1 MSVFIYKI
9 KNHGLEEHAK
19 AICSESN
26 KFLFLSVNF
35 CLKPI
40 QMDKNMQFRAFK
52 NVPHRPIQ
60 KSRRLLHQALISL
73 IQEKKYE
80 AITVQRILDR
90 AGVGRS
96 TFYMHFRDKD
106 ELLIM
111 GFEHL
116 REMLHNIQM
125 RTPTTAAESYEKV
138 IGFSLA
144 MFEHNYEYR
153 NEWKALSGSQAG
165 VIVRQSIQEM
175 IGNLIKEEFKAEFQK
190 RKKSDSEI
198 PFELFVHYLAS
209 TFMSVTSW
217 WLNSKN
223 PLPPNAVNDIYRAL
237 VVPSLKSNFD

>member
-19 AICSESN
+19 VVCSESN

-35 CLKPI
+35 RLKPI

-73 IQEKKYE
+73 ILEKKYE
-80 AITVQRILDR
+80 AITVQQILDR
-90 AGVGRS
+90 AGIGRS

-125 RTPTTAAESYEKV
+125 RTRATAAESYEKV

-144 MFEHNYEYR
+144 MFEHLFEYR

-190 RKKSDSEI
+190 RKKADSEI

-217 WLNSKN
+217 WLDSKN